1 MILLTLIQSKQK
13 TLVNLST
20 MLYTAPNKLGT
31 EIVFKDGGRVAVT
44 EDAEEILRLHQ
55 VWHGSCTNSTN
66 STNSTNIA
74 EPKNTT
80 PITTNTKN
88 ISTKNISG
96 GGYIGDGKVLIL
108 NNNPIPVDPS
118 TKQSLFDYCLTNEQ
132 LLNLLGYWMTLYEE
146 QGGEVSMISAIDLGT
161 LSKIIRTGNE
171 GKAVSVFDWVFKS
184 DHYRAVYLRNKGMVN
199 PAVVVSSKKLNAN
212 YALSQQ
218 QPLPPLSTSVQRPSM
233 AIPTFDKDGN
243 IIGGNNG

>member
-1 MILLTLIQSKQK
+1 MILLTLIASKQK

-31 EIVFKDGGRVAVT
+31 EIVFKDGARVAVT
-44 EDAEEILRLHQ
+44 EGAEEILKLER

-74 EPKNTT
+74 EPKITT
-80 PITTNTKN
+80 PITTNTN
-88 ISTKNISG
+88 STKNISVG
-96 GGYIGDGKVLIL
+96 VVGEGQVLIV
-108 NNNPIPVDPS
+108 NNNPIPVDSSVKP
-118 TKQSLFDYCLTNEQ
+118 QLYDYCKTNEP
-132 LLNLLGYWMTLYEE
+132 LLNLLGYWMDLYEK
-146 QGGEVSMISAIDLGT
+146 QGGQLTMVSAVDLGT
-161 LSKIIRTGNE
+161 LSKVVRTGAIE
-171 GKAVSVFDWVFKS
+171 KAMSVFDWLFSS

-199 PAVVVSSKKLNAN
+199 PAVVVSSKKLDAN

-218 QPLPPLSTSVQRPSM
+218 KTLPALPKSVQKRST
-233 AIPTFDKDGN
+233 AIPSFDADGN

>member
-1 MILLTLIQSKQK
+1 MILLTLIASKQK

-31 EIVFKDGGRVAVT
+31 EIVYEKGRVAVV
-44 EDAEEILRLHQ
+44 ESSEEILRL
-55 VWHGSCTNSTN
+55 WHGSCTNSTN
-66 STNSTNIA
+66 STNSTNIV
-74 EPKNTT
+74 EPKITT
-80 PITTNTKN
+80 PITTTTN
-88 ISTKNISG
+88 STNRKNISG
-96 GGYIGDGKVLIL
+96 GVVGDGQVFIL

-132 LLNLLGYWMTLYEE
+132 LLNLLGYWMTLYES

-161 LSKIIRTGNE
+161 LSKVIRTGAID
-171 GKAVSVFDWVFKS
+171 KAMAVFDWVFKS

-199 PAVVVSSKKLNAN
+199 PAVVVSSKKLDAN

-218 QPLPPLSTSVQRPSM
+218 QPLPPLPTSVQRPSM
-233 AIPTFDKDGN
+233 AIPTFDEDGN

>member
-1 MILLTLIQSKQK
+1 MILLTLIASKQK

-31 EIVFKDGGRVAVT
+31 EIVYEKGRVAVV
-44 EDAEEILRLHQ
+44 ESSEEILRL
-55 VWHGSCTNSTN
+55 WHSSCTNSTN

-96 GGYIGDGKVLIL
+96 GVVGEGQVLIV
-108 NNNPIPVDPS
+108 NNMPIPVDSSVKP
-118 TKQSLFDYCLTNEQ
+118 QLYDYCKTNEP
-132 LLNLLGYWMTLYEE
+132 LLNLHGYWMDLYEK
-146 QGGEVSMISAIDLGT
+146 QGGQLTMVSAVDLGT
-161 LSKIIRTGNE
+161 LSKVVRTGAID
-171 GKAVSVFDWVFKS
+171 KAMAVFDWLFTS
-184 DHYRAVYLRNKGMVN
+184 DHYRALYLRNKGMVN
-199 PAVVVSSKKLNAN
+199 PAVVVSSKKLDAN

-218 QPLPPLSTSVQRPSM
+218 QPLPALPKSVQRRSA
-233 AIPTFDKDGN
+233 AIPSFDADGN

>member
-1 MILLTLIQSKQK
+1 MILLTLITSKQK

-31 EIVFKDGGRVAVT
+31 EIVYEKGRVAVV
-44 EDAEEILRLHQ
+44 ESSEEIARL
-55 VWHGSCTNSTN
+55 WHESCTNSTN
-66 STNSTNIA
+66 STNSTNIV

-96 GGYIGDGKVLIL
+96 GVVGDGKVLIL
-108 NNNPIPVDPS
+108 NNNPIPVDSS

-161 LSKIIRTGNE
+161 LSKVIRTGAFD
-171 GKAVSVFDWVFKS
+171 KAMAVFDWVFKS

-199 PAVVVSSKKLNAN
+199 PAVVVSSKKLDAN

-218 QPLPPLSTSVQRPSM
+218 QPLPPLPTSVQRPSM
-233 AIPTFDKDGN
+233 AIPSFDADGN
-243 IIGGNNG
+243 LIGGNNG

>member
-1 MILLTLIQSKQK
+1 MILLTLISSKQK

-44 EDAEEILRLHQ
+44 EGAEEILKLER

-74 EPKNTT
+74 EPKITT

-88 ISTKNISG
+88 ISTKNISVGAVG
-96 GGYIGDGKVLIL
+96 GGLVLLI
-108 NNNPIPVDPS
+108 NNMPIPVDPS
-118 TKQSLFDYCLTNEQ
+118 TKPSLYQFSKTNEP
-132 LLNLLGYWMTLYEE
+132 LLNLLGYWMDLYEK
-146 QGGEVSMISAIDLGT
+146 QGGQLTMVSAVDLGT
-161 LSKIIRTGNE
+161 LSKVVRIGAIE
-171 GKAVSVFDWVFKS
+171 KAMAIFDWLFTS

-199 PAVVVSSKKLNAN
+199 PAVVVSSKKLDAN
-212 YALSQQ
+212 YALTQQ
-218 QPLPPLSTSVQRPSM
+218 QTLPALPKSVQKRST
-233 AIPTFDKDGN
+233 AIPSFDAEGN